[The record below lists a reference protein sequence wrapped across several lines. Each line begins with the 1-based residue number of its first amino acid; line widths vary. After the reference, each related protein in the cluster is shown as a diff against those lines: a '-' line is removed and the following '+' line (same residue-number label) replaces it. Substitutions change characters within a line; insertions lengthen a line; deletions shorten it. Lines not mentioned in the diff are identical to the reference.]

1 MKINIYYGL
10 RVPIP
15 AEASGRPVKSR
26 LLKVF
31 AGIGCWLR
39 VSVKIFPWEFQN
51 YSKNVHAPKMFW
63 VKIVQKIFA
72 YKFF

>member
-10 RVPIP
+10 RVPMP
-15 AEASGRPVKSR
+15 AEASGTPVKSR

-39 VSVKIFPWEFQN
+39 ECVKIF
-51 YSKNVHAPKMFW
+51 SLGIPKLL
-63 VKIVQKIFA
+63 
-72 YKFF
+72 